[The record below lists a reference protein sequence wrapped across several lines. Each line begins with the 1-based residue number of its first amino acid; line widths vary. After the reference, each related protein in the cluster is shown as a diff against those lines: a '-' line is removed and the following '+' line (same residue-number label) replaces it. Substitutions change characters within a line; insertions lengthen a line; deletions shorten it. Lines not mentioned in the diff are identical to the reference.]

1 MFSFKAVIVLLGY
14 HVHKETWSNA
24 KMNEKVKV
32 ELKAYPKLHASFLF
46 YCTFCC
52 FFVLNP
58 WLCIRALACVLS
70 LFKKVLVAL

>member
-32 ELKAYPKLHASFLF
+32 ELKAYPKLHASF
-46 YCTFCC
+46 
-52 FFVLNP
+52 
-58 WLCIRALACVLS
+58 
-70 LFKKVLVAL
+70 